1 MDIPCPFCNNPK
13 MEVKV
18 AKVLDDDDVM
28 KREEEEQKVIEAKIK
43 SRLKGFGDEDTHV
56 SNSHDDHNDNNNSS
70 LGDENEDT
78 ADTNH
83 SFGSNLDREMRMRS
97 RSLST
102 ENPEGSG
109 GAGVIAMSPEERR
122 ALERE
127 MSSQSDHPLMRQ
139 MQLEAER
146 ESQRHVLDHMNRRSD
161 RRRASR
167 EQFERLMNWTAR
179 NARDRQR
186 AAAGFDPDNPEDNN
200 ATGGLNNEPNANDT
214 STPGMPSL
222 NDLLMLEAAMYL
234 SMREENSRSRRRN
247 RSSRSGGRG
256 LLFRGGRDN
265 EDDEDQPE
273 SVRERYHERE
283 RERDRMEAA
292 HLFQTLLRDRM
303 MSGGA
308 DPMEPFSIPPRDEN
322 YSAYGAISD
331 RLLSELSEARQM
343 EMAIQLSLQEA
354 QERDRAQAEEAE
366 ATEQAEET
374 LESNEENSEENT
386 STNGIN
392 EENANDTGEVNSDA
406 NENTYNHEV
415 INPETT
421 TEETD
426 GGAVTSIATGTY
438 DEVNI
443 GNDIDH
449 GEEEVV
455 FDRDDDGDDYGQAQV
470 SIPVQEDGEESSP
483 TEALPS
489 IDPSD

>member
-1 MDIPCPFCNNPK
+1 

-43 SRLKGFGDEDTHV
+43 SRLKGFGDEDTHTHV
-56 SNSHDDHNDNNNSS
+56 SNNHDDHNDHNDNS

-186 AAAGFDPDNPEDNN
+186 AAAGFDPDNPEDNHV
-200 ATGGLNNEPNANDT
+200 TDGLNNGPNANDT
-214 STPGMPSL
+214 STPGMPSI

-292 HLFQTLLRDRM
+292 HLFQSLLRDRM
-303 MSGGA
+303 MSDGP
-308 DPMEPFSIPPRDEN
+308 DPMDPFSMPPTRDEN
-322 YSAYGAISD
+322 YNAMSD

-354 QERDRAQAEEAE
+354 QERDRAQAEEAAGTEE
-366 ATEQAEET
+366 AGETSESHEEN
-374 LESNEENSEENT
+374 NEENTNT
-386 STNGIN
+386 NTNGID
-392 EENANDTGEVNSDA
+392 EENANDTQEVISDA
-406 NENTYNHEV
+406 NENTDDHEV
-415 INPETT
+415 VNPETT
-421 TEETD
+421 TEENE
-426 GGAVTSIATGTY
+426 GVAVTSMTTGTY

-449 GEEEVV
+449 GEEEIV
-455 FDRDDDGDDYGQAQV
+455 FDRNDDDDDGDDNGQAQV
-470 SIPVQEDGEESSP
+470 SIPVQEDGQEISP